1 MYYKEIFII
10 ILIFV
15 IGYFFIL
22 PTFLNDLKYKKQQ
35 KINALAELHKQN
47 VNYNRHINKLH
58 YDNYITY
65 LNDLK
70 SKENT
75 NKVLQ
80 SYVDPPEFIKLNNLL
95 FEFTLHNKWDNII
108 ATGDI
113 YKNGAYPRFKRDK
126 ETALECYKIAARS
139 PDSDVAGI
147 AQLKYIETLSENDMD
162 MNDDMGDHLPRYF
175 AHDICNMA
183 QSIINNTPYNDFTR
197 PKNKQNTNGDDI
209 VHTFTRNRTTRGNR
223 VTDRTTNRTTD
234 RTTHAY
240 KNDLQNVHDHSVT
253 NIIKKNLTILKE
265 SDNNITKRN
274 NNITNQNNNITNQ
287 NNNITNQNDDITK
300 IVSDDSTKRDVLY
313 SILEHP
319 KLSESIKGSAVVVLE
334 NLNNKEKHGT
344 FNVTEEEAL
353 SLVWNRMNNEK
364 DDIKK
369 SNMIEILA
377 KQLDSS
383 IENGYIVCSSGKI
396 ARIIGALDG
405 IDEEMTSSRPI
416 WAIREEIGNLAG
428 KIMNGNYKNPQDE
441 FKRQVQKTYI
451 DELKLDSN
459 IINPIITEYIDH
471 L

>member
-10 ILIFV
+10 ILIIV
-15 IGYFFIL
+15 IVYFFII
-22 PTFLNDLKYKKQQ
+22 PTYYTIQQQ
-35 KINALAELHKQN
+35 KRNALSELQKQK
-47 VNYNRHINKLH
+47 VNYNRYINKLH

-75 NKVLQ
+75 NKVIQ
-80 SYVDPPEFIKLNNLL
+80 SYVDPPEFTKLNNLL

-126 ETALECYKIAARS
+126 ETALECYKIAAMS

-147 AQLKYIETLSENDMD
+147 AQLKYIETLSENNVDI
-162 MNDDMGDHLPRYF
+162 NDDMGDNLPRYF
-175 AHDICNMA
+175 ATDICNMA
-183 QSIINNTPYNDFTR
+183 KSIINNTPYNDFTR
-197 PKNKQNTNGDDI
+197 PKTKQNTNGGDGG
-209 VHTFTRNRTTRGNR
+209 VFTRVRTRTRTNNGNR
-223 VTDRTTNRTTD
+223 ATVRVTNRMN
-234 RTTHAY
+234 HAY

-253 NIIKKNLTILKE
+253 NIIKKNLAILKDSDKDTTSATADIIGTTTAE
-265 SDNNITKRN
+265 TTEQDNNTTK
-274 NNITNQNNNITNQ
+274 Q
-287 NNNITNQNDDITK
+287 
-300 IVSDDSTKRDVLY
+300 DVLY

-334 NLNNKEKHGT
+334 NLNNKEKHGS

-369 SNMIEILA
+369 SNMVEILA

-383 IENGYIVCSSGKI
+383 IENGHIVCSSGKI

-405 IDEEMTSSRPI
+405 IDDKMTSSRPI

-428 KIMNGNYKNPQDE
+428 QIMNGNFKNPQEE
-441 FKRQVQKTYI
+441 FKQQVQKTYI

-459 IINPIITEYIDH
+459 IISPIVTEYIDH